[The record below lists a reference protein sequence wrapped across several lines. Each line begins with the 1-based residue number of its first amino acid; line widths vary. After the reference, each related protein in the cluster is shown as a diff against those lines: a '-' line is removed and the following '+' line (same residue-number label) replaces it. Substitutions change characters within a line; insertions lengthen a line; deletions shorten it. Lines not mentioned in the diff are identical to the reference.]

1 MTDAV
6 DALSASLHGLD
17 VAPDSLPVR
26 GFRPPEGAWH
36 PRPAAVLVAIVM
48 EPRPSLVLTVRSK
61 AMVKHAGQVA
71 LPGGGK
77 SGSESFPVQTAL
89 REASEEVGI
98 IPDGVKLLGFL
109 DRFDTITAYRI
120 TPVVGRID
128 QPVLLNACP
137 SEVREV
143 FLLPLERAL
152 DLSSY
157 RRHEITR
164 NGFTFEVWSMRYGTR
179 PIWGATAAI
188 LHQLAQFNA

>member
-6 DALSASLHGLD
+6 DALSVSLHGLD
-17 VAPDSLPVR
+17 VSPDTLPVR
-26 GFRPPEGAWH
+26 GFRPQEGAWH

-48 EPRPSLVLTVRSK
+48 KPEPSLILTVRSK
-61 AMVKHAGQVA
+61 AMIKHAGQVA

-77 SGSESFPVQTAL
+77 SGSEGFPVQTAL

-98 IPDGVKLLGFL
+98 NPDGVELLGFL

-120 TPVVGRID
+120 TPVVGRIA
-128 QPVLLNACP
+128 QPVTLSACP
-137 SEVREV
+137 SEVSEV
-143 FLLPLERAL
+143 FLLPLDQAL
-152 DLSSY
+152 DPSSY

-164 NGFTFEVWSMRYGTR
+164 NGFTFEVWSMKYGTR

-188 LHQLAQFNA
+188 LHQLAQINT